1 MLMGIPFGIG
11 RAGGRRVLLA
21 VTLCL
26 ALVGCGTT
34 PPDAAI
40 PARAEATQ
48 GSYQLQ
54 FELSKATWRT
64 TEAIEGTATL
74 SFSGTG
80 SVTIWS
86 SGSGPL
92 NFGYVEVGGTRRMGP
107 AWTADC
113 VERQLSPTQPII
125 SGLGKSG
132 GFNGEDPNS
141 SFYRSFFTDKD
152 VHLSAGDWTI
162 TAIAEFM
169 EGTCGGP
176 RDTLQ
181 AAVQVHVTA

>member
-11 RAGGRRVLLA
+11 CAGGRRVLLA

-34 PPDAAI
+34 PPAAAI
-40 PARAEATQ
+40 PARAEASQ
-48 GSYQLQ
+48 GSYRLE

-64 TEAIEGTATL
+64 TEAIQGTATL
-74 SFSGTG
+74 SFRGTE

-107 AWTADC
+107 GWTADC
-113 VERQLSPTQPII
+113 AERQLSPTQPII

-132 GFNGEDPNS
+132 GYSGDDPNS
-141 SFYRSFFTDKD
+141 GFYRSFFTDKE

-162 TAIAEFM
+162 TAVAEFM
-169 EGTCGGP
+169 EGTCDGP